1 MLGQGVGCVGGKGI
15 GGEMASG
22 RLPTLE
28 ELLGPDSGAR
38 VSESDDGRQALDA
51 HYYRLL
57 EIHRTI
63 RMLRLSGSAG
73 VAVMREDAW

>member
-1 MLGQGVGCVGGKGI
+1 MVAHTHLR
-15 GGEMASG
+15 SYW
-22 RLPTLE
+22 
-28 ELLGPDSGAR
+28 GPDSGAR

-63 RMLRLSGSAG
+63 RMLRLSGFAG
-73 VAVMREDAW
+73 VAVMRDDAW